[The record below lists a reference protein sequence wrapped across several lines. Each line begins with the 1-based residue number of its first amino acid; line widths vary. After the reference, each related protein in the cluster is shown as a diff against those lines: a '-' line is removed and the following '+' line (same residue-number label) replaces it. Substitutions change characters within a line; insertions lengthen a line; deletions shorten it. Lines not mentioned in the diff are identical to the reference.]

1 MKYIK
6 QEQTAFD
13 AHGHWS
19 TRHTVSMS
27 LEEALSLME
36 LIDKAYPKAFNHE
49 KGGKWRFG
57 KMNYNEL
64 PDIHLQ
70 SIVKVLTEILDRE
83 P

>member
-1 MKYIK
+1 MKYIA
-6 QEQTAFD
+6 QEETRFD
-13 AHGHWS
+13 AHGHWN

-57 KMNYNEL
+57 KVNYNEL

-70 SIVKVLTEILDRE
+70 SIVEVLEQILDKD